1 MHGIKRRKRRLSL
14 EKDVIK
20 IFWENVDWH
29 RRNKGLNWTD
39 LSFGQ
44 RTARYRNGTQDIKL
58 STVQRIAEI
67 LDIDDY
73 TILFE
78 RVDD

>member
-1 MHGIKRRKRRLSL
+1 MDNDI
-14 EKDVIK
+14 IK

-44 RTARYRNGTQDIKL
+44 RITKYKNGTQDIKL
-58 STVQRIAEI
+58 STVQRIADK

-73 TILFE
+73 AILFE
-78 RVDD
+78 RVDEQWS

>member
-1 MHGIKRRKRRLSL
+1 M

-39 LSFGQ
+39 LSFSQ
-44 RTARYRNGTQDIKL
+44 RTANYRNGTQDIKL
-58 STVQRIAEI
+58 STVQRIADK

-78 RVDD
+78 RVDE

>member
-1 MHGIKRRKRRLSL
+1 M

-44 RTARYRNGTQDIKL
+44 RTAKYKNGTQDIKL
-58 STVQRIAEI
+58 STVQRIADK

-73 TILFE
+73 AILFE
-78 RVDD
+78 RVDEQWS

>member
-1 MHGIKRRKRRLSL
+1 MDEDI
-14 EKDVIK
+14 IK
-20 IFWENVDWH
+20 IFWRNVDWH
-29 RRNKGLNWTD
+29 RLNKGLNWTD

-44 RTARYRNGTQDIKL
+44 RTAKYRNGTQDIKL

-78 RVDD
+78 RVDEQ

>member
-1 MHGIKRRKRRLSL
+1 MSDTPEII
-14 EKDVIK
+14 E

-29 RRNKGLNWTD
+29 RKNKNLYWTH

-44 RTARYRNGTQDIKL
+44 RTTKYRNGTRDVKL

-78 RVDD
+78 RVDEK

>member
-1 MHGIKRRKRRLSL
+1 MD
-14 EKDVIK
+14 EDVIK

-29 RRNKGLNWTD
+29 RRKKGLNWTD

-44 RTARYRNGTQDIKL
+44 RTAKYRNGTQDIKL

-78 RVDD
+78 RMDEQ

>member
-1 MHGIKRRKRRLSL
+1 MD
-14 EKDVIK
+14 KDIIK

-29 RRNKGLNWTD
+29 RRNKGLNWAD

-44 RTARYRNGTQDIKL
+44 RTAKYRNGTQDIKL

>member
-1 MHGIKRRKRRLSL
+1 MDRDI
-14 EKDVIK
+14 IK

-29 RRNKGLNWTD
+29 RQNKGLNWTD

-44 RTARYRNGTQDIKL
+44 RTAKYRNGTQDIKL

-78 RVDD
+78 RVDEQ

>member
-1 MHGIKRRKRRLSL
+1 MRGTKQRKRWLSL

-20 IFWENVDWH
+20 IFWQNVNWH

-44 RTARYRNGTQDIKL
+44 RTANYKNGTQDIKL

-78 RVDD
+78 RVDE

>member
-1 MHGIKRRKRRLSL
+1 MRGIKQRKRRLSL
-14 EKDVIK
+14 DEDIIK
-20 IFWENVDWH
+20 IFWRNVDWH
-29 RRNKGLNWTD
+29 RQNKSLNWTD

-44 RTARYRNGTQDIKL
+44 RTSKYRNGTQDIKL

-78 RVDD
+78 RVDE

>member
-1 MHGIKRRKRRLSL
+1 MSDTAEII
-14 EKDVIK
+14 E

-29 RRNKGLNWTD
+29 RQNKNLHWID

-44 RTARYRNGTQDIKL
+44 KTTKLRNRTKDIKL
-58 STVQRIAEI
+58 STVQRIADK

-78 RVDD
+78 KVN

>member
-1 MHGIKRRKRRLSL
+1 M

-29 RRNKGLNWTD
+29 RRNKGLNWKD

-44 RTARYRNGTQDIKL
+44 RTAKYRNGTQDIKL

-78 RVDD
+78 RVDEQ

>member
-1 MHGIKRRKRRLSL
+1 MDDTPEII
-14 EKDVIK
+14 E
-20 IFWENVDWH
+20 IFWQNVDWH
-29 RRNKGLNWTD
+29 RRNKNLYWTD

-44 RTARYRNGTQDIKL
+44 RTVKHRNRTQDIKL
-58 STVQRIAEI
+58 STVQRIADK

-78 RVDD
+78 RVDEK

>member
-1 MHGIKRRKRRLSL
+1 M

-20 IFWENVDWH
+20 IFWQNVNWR

-44 RTARYRNGTQDIKL
+44 RTAKYRNGTQDIKL

>member
-1 MHGIKRRKRRLSL
+1 M
-14 EKDVIK
+14 
-20 IFWENVDWH
+20 
-29 RRNKGLNWTD
+29 NWTD

-44 RTARYRNGTQDIKL
+44 RTANYRNGTQDIKL

-78 RVDD
+78 RVDEQ

>member
-1 MHGIKRRKRRLSL
+1 M

-20 IFWENVDWH
+20 IFWQNVDWH

-39 LSFGQ
+39 LSLGQ
-44 RTARYRNGTQDIKL
+44 RTAKYRNGTQDIKL

>member
-1 MHGIKRRKRRLSL
+1 MRGIKRRKRRLSL
-14 EKDVIK
+14 EKDIIK
-20 IFWENVDWH
+20 IFWQNVDWH
-29 RRNKGLNWTD
+29 RRNKSLNWTD

-44 RTARYRNGTQDIKL
+44 RTAKYRNGTQDIKL

-78 RVDD
+78 RADE

>member
-1 MHGIKRRKRRLSL
+1 MRGTNRRKRRLSL
-14 EKDVIK
+14 EKDIMK
-20 IFWENVDWH
+20 IFWMNVDWH

-44 RTARYRNGTQDIKL
+44 RTAKYRNGTQDIKL